1 MMFISELLQQKRI
14 IAETRKQLDEQERK
28 IDLQIAYLTELAKR
42 RRERDKEA
50 TLQYFTVLKFCP
62 APSQSILTAQ

>member
-1 MMFISELLQQKRI
+1 MMFISELLQQKRM

-28 IDLQIAYLTELAKR
+28 IDLQIAYLTELSRR

-50 TLQYFTVLKFCP
+50 TL
-62 APSQSILTAQ
+62 